1 MDVNSDCFVGP
12 LEARLHAI
20 IEEYCA
26 RERLGLR
33 AFGAAVMDDAEFAP
47 DLVGGRS
54 PKLSTVDR
62 VLAGMGMPPAGP
74 VFETEVE
81 AFFAVTGTKR
91 SVLGRAATKNPSFV
105 GHVEQGM
112 SPTLRTVH
120 KVRAWMAANA
130 NPGEAREIRRRV
142 GPMPEPLSDA
152 PRRRRRRSSG
162 PRPPP
167 PIAEIGDGQSAGDR
181 NGPLFL
187 DTKEAAALVG
197 LAPET
202 LARYRSVGGGPAY
215 CLLPERIVRYR
226 HKDLAEWEADR
237 RRT

>member
-1 MDVNSDCFVGP
+1 MDVNSDCFVGS

-74 VFETEVE
+74 AFEEEVE
-81 AFFAVTGTKR
+81 AFLAVTGTKV
-91 SVLGRAATKNPSFV
+91 SVLGRAATSNPSFV
-105 GHVEQGM
+105 PHLRDGA
-112 SPTLRTVH
+112 SPQLRTVH
-120 KVRAWMAANA
+120 RVRCWMASEANRD
-130 NPGEAREIRRRV
+130 EAREIRRRV
-142 GPMPEPLSDA
+142 VPMPEPLSDA
-152 PRRRRRRSSG
+152 PRRRRCRSPG
-162 PRPPP
+162 PRPLP
-167 PIAEIGDGQSAGDR
+167 PIANSGD
-181 NGPLFL
+181 GPLFL

-197 LAPET
+197 LAPAT
-202 LARYRSVGGGPAY
+202 LERYRSVGGGPAY
-215 CLLPERIVRYR
+215 CLLPERMVRYR
-226 HKDLAEWEADR
+226 REDLAEWEAGR
-237 RRT
+237 QRT

>member
-1 MDVNSDCFVGP
+1 MDANNDYFVGP

-47 DLVGGRS
+47 DLEGGRS
-54 PKLSTVDR
+54 PKLTTVDR

-74 VFETEVE
+74 AFKEEVE
-81 AFFAVTGTKR
+81 AFLAVTGTKV
-91 SVLGRAATKNPSFV
+91 SVLGRCAVKNPSFV
-105 GHVEQGM
+105 PHLRDGT
-112 SPTLRTVH
+112 SPQLRTVH
-120 KVRAWMAANA
+120 RVRSWMAAEA
-130 NPGEAREIRRRV
+130 HADEARAIRRRV
-142 GPMPEPLSDA
+142 GPMPEPLSDT
-152 PRRRRRRSSG
+152 PRRRRRRSSR
-162 PRPPP
+162 PRPLP
-167 PIAEIGDGQSAGDR
+167 PIANNGDGQPAGDR

-215 CLLPERIVRYR
+215 CLLPERVVRYR
-226 HKDLAEWEADR
+226 HKDLAEWDADR